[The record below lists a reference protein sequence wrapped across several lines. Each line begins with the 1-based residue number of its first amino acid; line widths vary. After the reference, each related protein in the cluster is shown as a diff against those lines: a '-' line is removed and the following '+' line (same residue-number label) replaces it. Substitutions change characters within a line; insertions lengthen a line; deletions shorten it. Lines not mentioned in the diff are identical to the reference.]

1 MLYFDPFVD
10 LFCCLGQPLN
20 TSLFQL
26 IWETEP
32 HRAEVV
38 CEMEQRAYMCHLL
51 WAGDLSDLDG
61 ASPDQIHRPLHPY

>member
-1 MLYFDPFVD
+1 MLTKTCEVFLDEK
-10 LFCCLGQPLN
+10 
-20 TSLFQL
+20 T
-26 IWETEP
+26 ET

-61 ASPDQIHRPLHPY
+61 ASPDQIHRPLHPCWT